1 MTVPSRH
8 SDHGDRSTMRKFFA
22 VLVAGA
28 LLSACGGGGDDGG
41 SAARKG
47 PVSQQE
53 VEQILLD
60 LEELPAGYSAAP
72 DKGAADGVF
81 CSGLQRLREDV
92 GRGVAADVAFTGPD
106 QISTVGQQAYYDP
119 TARYGVGFVR
129 RIFKKCGNVKAIIQG
144 QEVTFQVSE
153 QPFKKYGDESTA
165 YRVTGQV
172 MGVPFGA
179 DFVAVKRGDVVNLV
193 YVAGIGADHT
203 QQLEQLVDVTYAKQE
218 KVTG

>member
-1 MTVPSRH
+1 MTVPAH
-8 SDHGDRSTMRKFFA
+8 PPDDGDRSKMRKFLA
-22 VLVAGA
+22 LLVAGA
-28 LLSACGGGGDDGG
+28 LLSACGGDGG
-41 SAARKG
+41 GGTEARKG
-47 PVSQQE
+47 PVSQQQ

-60 LEELPAGYSAAP
+60 VAELPPGYTAAAE
-72 DKGAADGVF
+72 GQVADGVF
-81 CSGLQRLREDV
+81 CSGLQKLREDV
-92 GRGVAADVAFTGPD
+92 GKGVAADVAFTGPD

-129 RIFKKCGNVKAIIQG
+129 RIFAKCANVKAVVQG
-144 QEVTFQVSE
+144 QEVTFHVSE

-165 YRVTGQV
+165 YRVSGQV

-203 QQLEQLVDVTYAKQE
+203 EQLEQLVDVTYAKQE